1 MRRFNQVKQV
11 RYSKS
16 WDDFDNMDDETY
28 YEVVNVNVVNDFIEH
43 LSF

>member
-28 YEVVNVNVVNDFIEH
+28 YEVVNVNVVNDFIEQNN
-43 LSF
+43 F